1 MLTNEAIARILAAIH
16 PDTTRISVGRASCRK
31 LILKA
36 AYYEIK
42 RILEE
47 EGILE

>member
-1 MLTNEAIARILAAIH
+1 MNNATIAKILASVH
-16 PDTTRISVGRASCRK
+16 PDTTRIAVGRASCRK
-31 LILKA
+31 QILMA

-47 EGILE
+47 EGSI